1 VSEPGRLAGKTA
13 VVTGSTRGIGLAIAR
28 AFIREG
34 ARVVVN
40 SRSAADCEAVAR
52 GLGPS
57 ALALA
62 ADLSRSDDVRRL
74 AREAGAALGGAPDV
88 LVNNAGQPRVAPSEE
103 LSEADYRDTLDLN
116 LNGYFV
122 LSQDVGRGMLARGS
136 GTIINISSIFGLVAV
151 PQRLAYCVS
160 KAALNMMTKV
170 LAIEW
175 AGRGV
180 RVNAIAPGYVET
192 EFIGGLI
199 ARGVLDPTT
208 LARRTPMGRLGSSDE
223 IAEAAL
229 FLAGPGAS
237 FITGEVLSVDG
248 GWSSYG
254 FL

>member
-1 VSEPGRLAGKTA
+1 MSEPGRLAGKTA
-13 VVTGSTRGIGLAIAR
+13 VVTGSTRGIGLAIAK

-40 SRSAADCEAVAR
+40 SRSAADCESVAG

-57 ALALA
+57 ALAVA

-74 AREAGAALGGAPDV
+74 AREAAAALGGVPDV

-122 LSQDVGRGMLARGS
+122 LSQDVARGMLARGS
-136 GTIINISSIFGLVAV
+136 GAIINISSIFGLVAV

-170 LAIEW
+170 MAIEW

-199 ARGVLDPTT
+199 ARGVLDPTK
-208 LARRTPMGRLGSSDE
+208 LVRRTPMGRLGSSDE

-229 FLAGPGAS
+229 FLATPAAS
-237 FITGEVLSVDG
+237 FVTGEILTVDG

-254 FL
+254 FV